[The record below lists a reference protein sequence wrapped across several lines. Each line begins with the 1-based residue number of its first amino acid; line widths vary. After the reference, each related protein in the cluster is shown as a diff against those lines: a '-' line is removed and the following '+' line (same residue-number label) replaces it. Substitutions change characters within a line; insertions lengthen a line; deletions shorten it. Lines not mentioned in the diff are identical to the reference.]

1 MELGASV
8 TGMPPC
14 GLVCDEWGGAV
25 LLVGDCLNHCF
36 SCTATLLRTCPSTV
50 TIIVT
55 VTVTVLPSA
64 ETTSRRLT
72 VRLPFTQAPSSY
84 IRSSTRVRNWP
95 EPKSGP
101 RPASCGG
108 VIATSSAAPW
118 ERQWPE
124 EQRPNDGE
132 HGRIDAVPTEKSIW
146 HPQRE
151 LNGVDHRLALSRGT
165 TGGITPTRSIA
176 VGVDL
181 TEHAKAV
188 RQLAH

>member
-1 MELGASV
+1 MLGHSDRAGSCCGDRAQSWNSAHPV

-50 TIIVT
+50 TIMYCHRHVNRHRHRLA
-55 VTVTVLPSA
+55 VSRNH
-64 ETTSRRLT
+64 SRRLT

-95 EPKSGP
+95 EPQSGP

-146 HPQRE
+146 HP
-151 LNGVDHRLALSRGT
+151 
-165 TGGITPTRSIA
+165 
-176 VGVDL
+176 
-181 TEHAKAV
+181 
-188 RQLAH
+188 